1 MKLKKAMKKYDI
13 KTEPWINTSQ
23 RYTIGERSIYIDP
36 VRRKWSVSGKCVWFE
51 TEEQA
56 VAWLIAGAT
65 PLSPMERAI
74 RKWPIRKDGK
84 KYYLG
89 ERFVFP
95 RVQNDGLWWAG
106 YNGPYDISEK
116 EAVAYLL
123 EGYKPKMPDVKVILE
138 HVDVEKDK
146 KITGID
152 KNVCLGFGPTQ
163 AQTVLDT
170 IWRAGYRPTKE
181 GK

>member
-1 MKLKKAMKKYDI
+1 
-13 KTEPWINTSQ
+13 
-23 RYTIGERSIYIDP
+23 
-36 VRRKWSVSGKCVWFE
+36 
-51 TEEQA
+51 
-56 VAWLIAGAT
+56 
-65 PLSPMERAI
+65 
-74 RKWPIRKDGK
+74 
-84 KYYLG
+84 
-89 ERFVFP
+89 
-95 RVQNDGLWWAG
+95 
-106 YNGPYDISEK
+106 
-116 EAVAYLL
+116 
-123 EGYKPKMPDVKVILE
+123 MPDVKVILE